1 MLKPEQYNRTTRTGK
16 QTGQTEQDRQADRT
30 DRTGLPAK
38 YGLRGQTEQDSQKKK
53 IRTGQPE
60 WDKQN
65 GTGR

>member
-1 MLKPEQYNRTTRTGK
+1 MLKPEQNNRTTRTGK
-16 QTGQTEQDRQADRT
+16 QTGQTEQDCQQST
-30 DRTGLPAK
+30 DR
-38 YGLRGQTEQDSQKKK
+38 RGKTEQNSQKKK